1 MNKSAKKKKKNVLG
15 GYPAP
20 PAEGEDE
27 DDAGAG
33 DGTRSGRRG
42 GAGRAIHSHNTFS
55 LNLRF
60 FRGKYVLFIGGER

>member
-1 MNKSAKKKKKNVLG
+1 MNKSAKKKKKKNVLE
-15 GYPAP
+15 GYPA

-42 GAGRAIHSHNTFS
+42 GAGKAIHSHNTFS

-60 FRGKYVLFIGGER
+60 FRGKYVLFIGW